1 MKKSQFEEITMGLSI
16 IIMLLAFE
24 FNHFWLGVVFTAKSI
39 FDFYTAIKYAIK
51 ELQEDDKF

>member
-24 FNHFWLGVVFTAKSI
+24 FNHFWLGAMFTAKSI
-39 FDFYTAIKYAIK
+39 FDFWSATKYAIK
-51 ELQEDDKF
+51 ELKEDGEF